1 MDDIADDASELEDLL
16 NDLGSTLND
25 LDDDFFNDLDIESIL
40 SDDES
45 TPQIKSDEPKSTKPG
60 KLRNVLEVVN
70 DVQ

>member
-40 SDDES
+40 SDDET
-45 TPQIKSDEPKSTKPG
+45 TPQIESDEPKSTKPG